1 MTSPSTAAVCPLR
14 PRNPAL
20 ANLSGAVMP
29 TYPSPFEYLLA
40 FGLVFA
46 AGVLTSVA
54 LRQYGDK
61 IRREATAHA

>member
-1 MTSPSTAAVCPLR
+1 
-14 PRNPAL
+14 
-20 ANLSGAVMP
+20 MP
-29 TYPSPFEYLLA
+29 NYPSPFEYLLA

>member
-1 MTSPSTAAVCPLR
+1 
-14 PRNPAL
+14 
-20 ANLSGAVMP
+20 MP

-40 FGLVFA
+40 FGLIFL
-46 AGVLTSVA
+46 AGMLTLVT